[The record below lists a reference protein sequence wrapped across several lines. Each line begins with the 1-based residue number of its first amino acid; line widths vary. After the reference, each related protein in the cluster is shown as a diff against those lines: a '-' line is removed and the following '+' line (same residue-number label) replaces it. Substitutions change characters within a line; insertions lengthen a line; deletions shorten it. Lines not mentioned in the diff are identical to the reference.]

1 MADYRMDHVFVDVQL
16 MQYLICLD
24 AVLLRVQL
32 KIYVVE
38 HADGLPELHVFRVVF
53 LGKLAHDLG
62 NGLAVLDMERLLV
75 IALKQLMR
83 LLDCRNIAHVY
94 TSSYSFSLY
103 DKT

>member
-1 MADYRMDHVFVDVQL
+1 MDHVFVDVQL

-24 AVLLRVQL
+24 AVLLGVQL
-32 KIYVVE
+32 KINVVE
-38 HADGLPELHVFRVVF
+38 HTYGFPELHVLRVVF
-53 LGKLAHDLG
+53 LGKFAHDLG
-62 NGLAVLDMERLLV
+62 NGLAVLDMKRLLV

-103 DKT
+103 GKT